1 MLRSLGK
8 TLSLAIAAGIMIGIG
23 GWVYLACLD
32 SSLFGK
38 VAGAVMFGVA
48 LLSICTCGMYLYTGR
63 ICYLY
68 ENCNATGVLSLIV
81 GILGNAI
88 GAVGVGQ
95 LSIIAMPGIAERAQP
110 LAVTKLSESWYAA
123 FILGILCNILIYVAV
138 QVYKKYGTVIGIMIC
153 IPAFV
158 LCGFEHSIADMF
170 YLSAANSF
178 SVKSLVFIL
187 IVIAGN
193 TVGGLLMPG
202 LLKLGGLNNDKK

>member
-1 MLRSLGK
+1 MLKSLGK
-8 TLSLAIAAGIMIGIG
+8 TLSLGIAAGVMIGIG

-32 SSLFGK
+32 GSFFGK
-38 VAGAVMFGVA
+38 VVGAVMFGVA

-68 ENCNATGVLSLIV
+68 ENHDVTGVLSLIV

-95 LSIIAMPGIAERAQP
+95 LSIIAMPSIAERAQP
-110 LAVTKLSESWYAA
+110 LAVTKLGESWYTAL
-123 FILGILCNILIYVAV
+123 ILGVLCNILIYVAV

-153 IPAFV
+153 IPTFV

-170 YLSAANSF
+170 YLSAADSF

>member
-1 MLRSLGK
+1 MLKPLGK
-8 TLSLAIAAGIMIGIG
+8 TLSLGIAAGIMIGIG

-32 SSLFGK
+32 GTFFGK
-38 VAGAVMFGVA
+38 CMGAVMFGVA

-68 ENCNATGVLSLIV
+68 ENHDAVGVLSLLV
-81 GILGNAI
+81 GIIGNAI

-95 LSIIAMPGIAERAQP
+95 LSRIALPAVAERAQP
-110 LAVTKLSESWYAA
+110 LAVTKLGETWYAA
-123 FILGILCNILIYVAV
+123 FVLGILCNILIYVAV

-178 SVKSLVFIL
+178 SIDSLVFIL